1 MRPHCLVIGA
11 ITTEM
16 HSQLETKLEL
26 HFVNDM
32 SNPHEWLTEHGQI
45 IRYIVTNGHDG
56 VPPHYFDNLPA
67 LQLISNYGVGYD
79 AIDVKEAQKRGIITT
94 HTPTVLSEE
103 VATTALLLMLAC
115 YRELSFNEAHLRS
128 GRWQKEGNARL
139 SRSADN
145 RVVGIVGL
153 GRIGEAIARKLEPFN
168 ADILYHNRNPKDV
181 PYEYVAE
188 LEEMA
193 RRCDVL
199 MIATP
204 GGPSTDKL
212 INKSI
217 IEAVGD
223 KGMIINVGRGSV
235 IDEAALVDALQSGML
250 GAAGLDVFE
259 KEPHVPD
266 ALISNPKLVL
276 TPHMASATVETRA
289 AMGQLVVDNLL
300 QFMETGAVYTPVPE
314 CADYSQILDY
324 EALS

>member
-1 MRPHCLVIGA
+1 MQPHCLVIGA
-11 ITTEM
+11 ITSEM
-16 HSQLETKLEL
+16 QTQLEAKMDL
-26 HFVNDM
+26 HFVNEM
-32 SNPHEWLTEHGQI
+32 ANEVAWLTENGKQ

-56 VPPHYFDNLPA
+56 VPSGYFDYLPEVK
-67 LQLISNYGVGYD
+67 LISNYGVGYD
-79 AIDVKEAQKRGIITT
+79 AIDVIDAHKRGIITT
-94 HTPTVLSEE
+94 HTPSVLSEE

-128 GRWQKEGNARL
+128 GRWQKDGNAPL

-153 GRIGEAIARKLEPFN
+153 GRIGEAIARKLGPFN
-168 ADILYHNRNPKDV
+168 AEILYHNRHPKDV
-181 PYEYVAE
+181 SYEYVSN

-193 RRCDVL
+193 KRCDVL

-204 GGPSTDKL
+204 GGASTDKL
-212 INKSI
+212 INKPI

-223 KGMIINVGRGSV
+223 QGMIINVGRGSV
-235 IDEAALVDALQSGML
+235 IDEAALIDALEAGTL

-259 KEPHVPD
+259 KEPFVPE
-266 ALISNPKLVL
+266 ALTANPRLVL

-289 AMGQLVVDNLL
+289 AMGQLVVDNIL

-314 CADYSQILDY
+314 CADDVQIITY
-324 EALS
+324 PALG